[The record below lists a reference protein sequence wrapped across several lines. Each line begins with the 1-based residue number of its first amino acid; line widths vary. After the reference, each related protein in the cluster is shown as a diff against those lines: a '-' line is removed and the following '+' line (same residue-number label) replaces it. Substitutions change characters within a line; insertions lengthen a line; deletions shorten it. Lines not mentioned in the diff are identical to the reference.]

1 MAKLFKKK
9 GITDMLVNVGVGG
22 AANVAIDYAW
32 NALGDTVSSLDEYKN
47 IIKIAGGALVGTMVS
62 GKIARAAADGVAVVG
77 VSNLIA
83 GLMGT
88 ESNSTSGLPH
98 GTIGRVRTGSPYFGK
113 KKVAA
118 SL

>member
-9 GITDMLVNVGVGG
+9 GLTDTLLNVGVGG

-47 IIKIAGGALVGTMVS
+47 IIKVAGGALVGTMVT
-62 GKIARAAADGVAVVG
+62 GKVARAAADGVAVVG

-88 ESNSTSGLPH
+88 SSEPATSGLPK
-98 GTIGRVRTGSPYFGK
+98 GTIGAVRTGSPYFGK
-113 KKVAA
+113 KKK
-118 SL
+118 